1 MQITLST
8 DAPDLPKHKCLVLGI
23 FSDEKP
29 PSGICGF
36 IDWRLNG
43 MISREI
49 KRGRITGDFMEK
61 ILIPFPRRIGTE
73 KLFLFGMGKLS
84 DTNYDR
90 IYTAAHHIASTV
102 DTMLINN
109 FSFDLPGEGRSD
121 LSIAGIVEAMITGF
135 FDFLSEDS
143 NKLSSKAACIVTSP
157 ASIKEVSRGIKNF
170 KTNVRDLGTVDIGAL
185 INCFD

>member
-8 DAPDLPKHKCLVLGI
+8 EAPDLPKHKCLVLGI

-29 PSGICGF
+29 PRGICGF

-49 KRGRITGDFMEK
+49 KQGRITGDFMEK

-73 KLFLFGMGKLS
+73 MLFLFGLGKLS

-90 IYTAAHHIASTV
+90 IYTAANHIARTV
-102 DTMLINN
+102 NTMLINN
-109 FSFDLPGEGRSD
+109 FSFDLPGTGRSD
-121 LSIAGIVEAMITGF
+121 LTTAGTVEAMITGF
-135 FDFLSEDS
+135 FDFLSEDI
-143 NKLSSKAACIVTSP
+143 NKLSSMNSCIVTSP
-157 ASIKEVSRGIKNF
+157 ANVKEVSLGIKNF
-170 KTNVRDLGTVDIGAL
+170 KTNVKDFGSVDISAL

>member
-1 MQITLST
+1 
-8 DAPDLPKHKCLVLGI
+8 LVLGI

-29 PSGICGF
+29 PRGICGF

-49 KRGRITGDFMEK
+49 KQGRITGDFMEK

-73 KLFLFGMGKLS
+73 MLFLFGLGKLS

-90 IYTAAHHIASTV
+90 IYTAARHIAGTV

-109 FSFDLPGEGRSD
+109 FSFDLPGVDRSD
-121 LSIAGIVEAMITGF
+121 LTCAGTVEAMVTGF
-135 FDFLSEDS
+135 FDFLSEDV
-143 NKLSSKAACIVTSP
+143 NKLSSMTSCIVTSP
-157 ASIKEVSRGIKNF
+157 AKVKEVSLGIKNF
-170 KTNVRDLGTVDIGAL
+170 KTNVRDLGSIDVSAL
-185 INCFD
+185 QNCFA

>member
-8 DAPDLPKHKCLVLGI
+8 EAPDLPKHKCLVLGI

-49 KRGRITGDFMEK
+49 KRGRITGDFMEN
-61 ILIPFPRRIGTE
+61 ILIPFPLRIGTE
-73 KLFLFGMGKLS
+73 ILLLFGMGNLS
-84 DTNYDR
+84 DANHDR
-90 IYTAAHHIASTV
+90 IYTAAYHIARTV

-109 FSFDLPGEGRSD
+109 FSFDLPGAGRSD
-121 LSIAGIVEAMITGF
+121 LTTAGTVEAMITGF
-135 FDFLSEDS
+135 FDFLSEDI
-143 NKLSSKAACIVTSP
+143 NKLSAKSCCLVTSP
-157 ASIKEVSRGIKNF
+157 ANVKEVSLGINNF
-170 KTNVRDLGTVDIGAL
+170 KKNVRDLGTVDISAL
-185 INCFD
+185 NNCFA